1 MFYYIDKNGKKKK
14 YVGNVNKD
22 IKTGK
27 YTGVLTETVKTIKTV
42 ELTPK
47 DAFDKILSSEVK
59 FTYNGKNFTDV
70 ENLQQDENATYYFI
84 EKENKRFDLKFNP
97 EIPEKTYFT
106 YVTKYPLLY
115 NKTLLNVLFKKIKIK
130 LLRNKD

>member
-106 YVTKYPLLY
+106 YVINGKEFIYDGNVEFVNNTYVAIIPL
-115 NKTLLNVLFKKIKIK
+115 
-130 LLRNKD
+130 